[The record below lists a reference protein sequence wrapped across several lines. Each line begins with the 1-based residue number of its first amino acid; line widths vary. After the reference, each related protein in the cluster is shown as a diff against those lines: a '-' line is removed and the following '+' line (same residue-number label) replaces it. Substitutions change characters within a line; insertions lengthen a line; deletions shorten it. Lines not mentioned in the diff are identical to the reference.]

1 MNTTAYS
8 RRRAEFHDLLYQDM
22 RRVGANSSDS
32 GTIVPSGIQ
41 LGLGVKTSSV
51 YRVSE
56 HGSVLNTDNTLDLAI
71 QGNGYFQ
78 IELPND
84 RGTGYTRD
92 GAFQVSPDGLLVTS
106 DGYTV
111 QPGITIPENVTGITI
126 NASGEVWVKE
136 DGQTDL
142 TNVGQLEIANF
153 MNESGLEAIGD
164 NLFVETPA

>member
-1 MNTTAYS
+1 MRALHIGATGMLAQQTNVEVISNNIANMNTTAYS

-56 HGSVLNTDNTLDLAI
+56 HGSVLNTNNTLDLAI

-92 GAFQVSPDGLLVTS
+92 GAFQVSPDGVLVTS

-111 QPGITIPENVTGITI
+111 QPGITIPENATGITI
-126 NASGEVWVKE
+126 KSGSKR
-136 DGQTDL
+136 TDKR
-142 TNVGQLEIANF
+142 I
-153 MNESGLEAIGD
+153 
-164 NLFVETPA
+164 